1 MSPSR
6 AAKTAGIAGAVVGV
20 AAAGL
25 ATAFAVERVLVRRSV
40 NKPGDP
46 FVEEPFGDQP
56 FDEEMTVTAADGT
69 ELHVEIVNPRV
80 AGPEE
85 QAEEQVEGSAASGEP
100 SVLAWLGR
108 IARGKSD
115 KSEKSGRGGDEAG
128 ASGGAADDGGAKPT
142 IVFVHGFALD
152 MGTFYFQRKALADQG
167 EHRLVFYDQPG
178 HGRSSKLQSGTY
190 DIAALGKSL
199 AAVLDAAV
207 PEGHIIL
214 VGHSMGGMTI
224 MAFAEQFPEWF
235 GNRVTGV
242 VLMSTSAGLFDK
254 ATLGVSNVVARFS
267 APFFPLW
274 GKAAKLGGGTIDR
287 ARVASSDLAWLLTRR
302 YGFGE
307 AQPSPTLV
315 TFVESMNSRTSVET
329 LTKYLNTLYRH
340 SRLPALSALRGVPVL
355 VIVGTRDYL
364 TPVTHSEEIIK
375 ELPEAEL
382 LKIENSGHV
391 VMLEKADEVNAALIP
406 FLEKIS

>member
-1 MSPSR
+1 MAAPERSGGAGMSPSR
-6 AAKTAGIAGAVVGV
+6 AAKRAGMAGAVVGV

-25 ATAFAVERVLVRRSV
+25 ATAFAVERALVRRSV

-46 FVEEPFGDQP
+46 YVDEPFGDQP
-56 FDEEMTVTAADGT
+56 FDQEMTVTAADGT
-69 ELHVEIVNPRV
+69 ELHVEIIEP
-80 AGPEE
+80 
-85 QAEEQVEGSAASGEP
+85 ASP
-100 SVLAWLGR
+100 SG
-108 IARGKSD
+108 
-115 KSEKSGRGGDEAG
+115 
-128 ASGGAADDGGAKPT
+128 KPT

-152 MGTFYFQRKALADQG
+152 MGTFYFQRKALAERGD
-167 EHRLVFYDQPG
+167 HRLVFYDQPG

-190 DIAALGKSL
+190 DIAALGRSL
-199 AAVLDAAV
+199 ASVLDATV
-207 PEGHIIL
+207 PAGHIIL

-224 MAFAEQFPEWF
+224 MAFAEQFKEWF

-254 ATLGVSNVVARFS
+254 ATLGVSNVVARVS

-274 GKAAKLGGGTIDR
+274 SKAAKLGGGTIDR

-307 AQPSPTLV
+307 SHPSPSLV
-315 TFVESMNSRTSVET
+315 TFVESMNSGTSAET

-355 VIVGTRDYL
+355 VVVGTRDYL
-364 TPVTHSEEIIK
+364 TPVTHSEEIIQQ
-375 ELPEAEL
+375 LPEAEL

-391 VMLEKADEVNAALIP
+391 VMLEKSDEVNAALIP

>member
-1 MSPSR
+1 GEGR
-6 AAKTAGIAGAVVGV
+6 AGVAGEGRAGVAGEGRAGVAGEERAGA
-20 AAAGL
+20 
-25 ATAFAVERVLVRRSV
+25 
-40 NKPGDP
+40 
-46 FVEEPFGDQP
+46 
-56 FDEEMTVTAADGT
+56 DEG
-69 ELHVEIVNPRV
+69 
-80 AGPEE
+80 
-85 QAEEQVEGSAASGEP
+85 
-100 SVLAWLGR
+100 
-108 IARGKSD
+108 
-115 KSEKSGRGGDEAG
+115 
-128 ASGGAADDGGAKPT
+128 KPT

-152 MGTFYFQRKALADQG
+152 MGTFYFQRKVLAERG

-178 HGRSSKLQSGTY
+178 HGRSSKLHSGTY
-190 DIAALGKSL
+190 DIAALGRSL
-199 AAVLDAAV
+199 AAVLDATV
-207 PEGHIIL
+207 PDGRIIL

-224 MAFAEQFPEWF
+224 MAFAEQYPEWF
-235 GNRVTGV
+235 GNRVVGV

-254 ATLGVSNVVARFS
+254 ATLGVTNVVARAS

-274 GKAAKLGGGTIDR
+274 DKAARLGGGTIDR

-307 AQPSPTLV
+307 ARPSPTLV

-355 VIVGTRDYL
+355 VVVGTRDYL
-364 TPVTHSEEIIK
+364 TPVTHSEQII
-375 ELPEAEL
+375 EQLPEAEL
-382 LKIENSGHV
+382 LKVENSGHV